1 MAGYGPLKPW
11 HDPYGFP
18 MGHSSWGFP
27 SDQARMEAM
36 MSKRTP
42 KLTRAQKI
50 ALNGKLQRQSAY
62 AAKQA
67 RKAKH
72 D

>member
-1 MAGYGPLKPW
+1 
-11 HDPYGFP
+11 
-18 MGHSSWGFP
+18 
-27 SDQARMEAM
+27 

-50 ALNGKLQRQSAY
+50 ALNSKLQRQSAY